1 MARYEIT
8 APDGTRYEITAPD
21 DASEQDV
28 MSYAQQQFAQAPRQR
43 PDPIERPAAIE
54 RPGSTPQR
62 APQRQAPSRLEQDV
76 LRPAPRIE
84 ATPAPVLKDASL
96 DPNGGIQG
104 TVGVRRFVPPGVS
117 MGAAQPTPEMSLDA
131 RMQDR
136 VAKERAQGGIGMAID
151 DTVRTVARGTPVGSW
166 LDEANSGLDSILN
179 KITGGR
185 VGMPYDERMA
195 YEKARNEAVD
205 KSATPLLNTPLGTVD
220 TADAQKVIG
229 GVASFPIAPMNVLKG
244 QALGTRMFNGLLA
257 GAGYGG
263 LYGAGEGEGS
273 DRLKN
278 AGIGMAIGGALGP
291 VVPLVAKAAS
301 GTYGTIARMANR
313 PQGATAGMERA
324 AVRNVAQSL
333 DADNIPAT
341 YQQRV
346 AELGPE
352 GMLAD
357 MGDNLRMDAG
367 RIARNPGEGRSV
379 VLDALNARKATAPA
393 RIRADADVA
402 LGPPVN
408 VPEISE
414 QLRKS
419 ANAKARPY
427 YEAFERETIKRT
439 APIENIIKRAEAGG
453 LASAAK
459 KKLEM
464 AGFDPDQS
472 SNLPR
477 LLNAIKIEADDASS
491 AAYRAGRR
499 GEGQA
504 YANIART
511 IRTQID
517 WQTRQ
522 RVFQVD
528 SKGAANAVIYPSN
541 YRQARQL
548 AAPGQAIPDAIEA
561 GQSAFSKSLSP
572 DQMAAD
578 LRRMNIPAQTA
589 YRYGARDQVR
599 QIMGNNSTA
608 YGSNADTAARK
619 MLGADNARQKLD
631 MIAKPGGADRLLRRV
646 DAETAFERTRDVADR
661 NSITSTMQAA
671 ERRWPGQDDMAL
683 RGQRLRNASLPGVV
697 AEGAL
702 RIANAIT
709 GGALNERNLRIQA
722 DAARMLVAQG
732 ADRDALA
739 AALMNYAQRRNV
751 SAQRKAAIEAVA
763 QHVLTAPRQLAIEK
777 ATN

>member
-8 APDGTRYEITAPD
+8 APDGSRYEITAPEG
-21 DASEQDV
+21 ASEQDV
-28 MSYAQQQFAQAPRQR
+28 MEYAQQQFAQAPRQR

-62 APQRQAPSRLEQDV
+62 APQRQTPSRLEQDI
-76 LRPAPRIE
+76 LRGAPRID
-84 ATPAPVLKDASL
+84 ARPAPVLKDASL

-117 MGAAQPTPEMSLDA
+117 MGAAQPTPQMTLDA
-131 RMQDR
+131 QMQDR
-136 VAKERAQGGIGMAID
+136 VAKERAQGGIGLAID
-151 DTVRTVARGTPVGSW
+151 DTVRTFTRGSPVGSW
-166 LDEANSGLDSILN
+166 LDEANSGIDSILN

-185 VGMPYDERMA
+185 AGMPYDERMA

-205 KSATPLLNTPLGTVD
+205 KSATPLFTTPLGTVD
-220 TADAQKVIG
+220 TADA
-229 GVASFPIAPMNVLKG
+229 LK
-244 QALGTRMFNGLLA
+244 LA
-257 GAGYGG
+257 GALASIRGAPAINIVRGNSLAPRVVNSTVTGTTYGG
-263 LYGAGEGEGS
+263 IYGAGEGQGAE
-273 DRLKN
+273 RIKN
-278 AGIGMAIGGALGP
+278 AGTGSAIGLTFGAATPFVTSGIG
-291 VVPLVAKAAS
+291 
-301 GTYGTIARMANR
+301 GTYNTLARMANR
-313 PQGATAGMERA
+313 PQGATAGMDRA
-324 AVRNVAQSL
+324 AVRNVAQSM

-357 MGDNLRMDAG
+357 MGNNLRMDAG
-367 RIARNPGEGRSV
+367 RIARNPGEGRTV

-408 VPEISE
+408 VPEVSE

-419 ANAKARPY
+419 ANAKARPF
-427 YEAFERETIKRT
+427 YEAFEQETIRRT
-439 APIENIIKRAEAGG
+439 APLENIIKRAEAGG
-453 LASAAK
+453 LMPPARR
-459 KKLEM
+459 KLEM
-464 AGFDPDQS
+464 KGLNPDEPK
-472 SNLPR
+472 NLPQ
-477 LLNAIKIEADDASS
+477 LLNELKKSADDA
-491 AAYRAGRR
+491 ATDAYNKGLLS
-499 GEGQA
+499 EGSA
-504 YANIART
+504 YANIARG
-511 IRTQID
+511 IRTQIE
-517 WQTRQ
+517 WQTRPQ
-522 RVFQVD
+522 A
-528 SKGAANAVIYPSN
+528 GGPSN
-541 YRQARQL
+541 YRQAL
-548 AAPGQAIPDAIEA
+548 KFAAPGQTIPKAIES
-561 GQSAFSKSLSP
+561 GQGAFSRNLSP

-578 LRRMNIPAQTA
+578 LNRMNLPAQTA

-619 MLGADNARQKLD
+619 LLGADNARQKLD
-631 MIAKPGGADRLLRRV
+631 MIARPGGADQLLRRV

-683 RGQRLRNASLPGVV
+683 RGQRLRNASLPGIV
-697 AEGAL
+697 AEQAL
-702 RIANAIT
+702 KIANAVT

-739 AALMNYAQRRNV
+739 AALMNYARRRNV
-751 SAQRKAAIEAVA
+751 SAQRNAAIEAVA

-777 ATN
+777 ATD